1 MEQEN
6 NTQPTPPAPEPEPT
20 LTPDPIPATPLSKAM
35 KMLIE
40 KSTKPEIQASLPA
53 IAGFIHR
60 ERNNLKNCPFCNGHI
75 EDRIESI
82 YAELIH
88 SLYLVKGWCEAKGV
102 HEFTM
107 KEVRHLL
114 GQINYTRF
122 GNLVH
127 YGGVVY
133 PIKDEKNKRR
143 RGHFG
148 INLTRANE
156 VFANTRAFPMSKK
169 IDMIT
174 GEVIE
179 ETCVYVR
186 DIPALSKFIDPEGVY
201 RPELFVKVPETL
213 PSSRGVPPVSL

>member
-1 MEQEN
+1 MSEEEN
-6 NTQPTPPAPEPEPT
+6 KAQPIPPTPEPAP
-20 LTPDPIPATPLSKAM
+20 TPDAVPVLSKAM

-40 KSTKPEIQASLPA
+40 KSTKPEVQASLPA
-53 IAGFIHR
+53 IAGFIHQ
-60 ERNNLKNCPFCNGHI
+60 ERNNLKNCPFCNSHI

-88 SLYLVKGWCEAKGV
+88 ALYLVKGWCEAKGV

-133 PIKDEKNKRR
+133 PIKAEKNKRR

-179 ETCVYVR
+179 ETRVYVR
-186 DIPALSKFIDPEGVY
+186 DIPALAKFIDPEGVY
-201 RPELFVKVPETL
+201 RPELFVKVPEIV
-213 PSSRGVPPVSL
+213 PSAHNIPPVTI